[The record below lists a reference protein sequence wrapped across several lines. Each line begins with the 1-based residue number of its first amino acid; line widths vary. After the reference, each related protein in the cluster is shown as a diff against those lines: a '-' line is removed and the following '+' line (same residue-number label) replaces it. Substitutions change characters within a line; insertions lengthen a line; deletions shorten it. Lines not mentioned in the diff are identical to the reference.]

1 MPNSA
6 EAGMNQVRARAK
18 YLYKDRQECRA
29 QREDQNQTTY
39 IESPLT

>member
-18 YLYKDRQECRA
+18 YLYKDRQE
-29 QREDQNQTTY
+29 QGPKGGL
-39 IESPLT
+39 ESDYLY